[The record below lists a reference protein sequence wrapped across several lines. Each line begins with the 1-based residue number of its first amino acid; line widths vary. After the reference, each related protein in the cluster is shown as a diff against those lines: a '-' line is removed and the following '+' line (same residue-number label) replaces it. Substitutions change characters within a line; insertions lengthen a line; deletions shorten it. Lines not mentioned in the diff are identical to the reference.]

1 MHLRKGLGLLGGAP
15 EICLFWVS
23 GALLRWWDLAF
34 VWTRR
39 GGDVTVVPAGSLD
52 SPVSKRFIRVD
63 TEGVFM
69 LSFPNFLFILKK
81 KIETIYSVS

>member
-1 MHLRKGLGLLGGAP
+1 M
-15 EICLFWVS
+15 
-23 GALLRWWDLAF
+23 AF

-69 LSFPNFLFILKK
+69 LSFPNFLFRVMHENTATVTANAVRISSKNNILHQNRRSAQKEQILAK
-81 KIETIYSVS
+81 N